1 MERAAAIGA
10 TSPFDASFGRPNLLG
25 SQEVNILHLADL
37 LQVHD
42 HDHEDEDDAAEVVGD
57 ETSVPV
63 AFEARP
69 DGRHALPAPRAG
81 QELRVVEVL
90 DQDTAAHGLSCLG
103 HSALGTDLVYLH
115 LALPGY
121 GLKDI
126 GILSG
131 YVHIQ
136 KLDLSHN
143 KIKELSILGNMP
155 YLVEL
160 KVSHNQLTKL
170 FEFSTLRFLKE
181 ADFSYNTIS
190 EMKDLSAYKS
200 LTKLVLD
207 NNNISEIIGLEE
219 CGSLAYLSLAHNRI
233 RRLDGLGSLPLRY
246 LCLRGNHLRKI
257 TGLEKLWKLE
267 KVDLSGNKIRSLKG
281 LEGHYRLQELDME
294 GNQVTELAE
303 VKYIKDL
310 SLLRVL
316 NLLRNPVQ
324 ESPGHRIAAVF
335 QLQTLVELD
344 LRRVTVEEKVA
355 AVNRFNPSPEMVA
368 ARDHVIQVVYS
379 TLQPQRVLD
388 STLPSL
394 DTPYPMVVLTGP
406 RASGKRELNHRIC
419 REFCEFLGYGVSH
432 TTRSPYPGEQ
442 DGKDYHF
449 VTKETFER
457 LVCDGKFLQTEKY
470 DGHSYGLSIEDVEAL
485 ARDGLACAVHM
496 ELEGAR
502 SLKRTYFEPRY
513 LLVVPL
519 DRKRYERRLLQR
531 GLYDKSQME
540 ASLAGLDAC
549 LAVNQDMPGFFDAVI
564 VSDDLEV
571 AYSKLR
577 ELMCQYMGL
586 EPPQSGAQSAH
597 QDAGHVVPPRL
608 GSTGERPTSAT
619 LSRLTWTKGPSPQPR
634 ENMQYL
640 SRLQSK
646 MQPQLT
652 SLEEASLLVRQ
663 QAARDAVTGK
673 ALSANSKLLGSG
685 PKSAP
690 ATLLGANTHSANHN
704 DGANTGKRP
713 LGSQVSLGS
722 TELSLA
728 RALSDGASDE
738 WTASLSGLNS
748 HREGDLDAA
757 DEDDDDYGDGDG
769 LALQRGGDG
778 QVESLD
784 VRALSRSDRSLTESE
799 GGPLAPRPRP
809 SEVVDALRAPRAP
822 REPEASPSPKP
833 VLPPIPA
840 GRVEEGDNASPQ

>member
-1 MERAAAIGA
+1 MERAVVIGA
-10 TSPFDASFGRPNLLG
+10 PSPFDASFGRPNLLG

-42 HDHEDEDDAAEVVGD
+42 HDEDEDDAAEAVGD
-57 ETSVPV
+57 ETSVP
-63 AFEARP
+63 AASEARP
-69 DGRHALPAPRAG
+69 DRRHALPAPRAG
-81 QELRVVEVL
+81 TELRVVEVL

-143 KIKELSILGNMP
+143 KIK
-155 YLVEL
+155 
-160 KVSHNQLTKL
+160 
-170 FEFSTLRFLKE
+170 
-181 ADFSYNTIS
+181 D
-190 EMKDLSAYKS
+190 
-200 LTKLVLD
+200 
-207 NNNISEIIGLEE
+207 NNISEIIGLEE
-219 CGSLAYLSLAHNRI
+219 CSSLAYLSLAHNRI

-294 GNQVTELAE
+294 GNQITELAE

-335 QLQTLVELD
+335 QLQTLVDLD

-419 REFCEFLGYGVSH
+419 REFCDFLGYGVSH

-470 DGHSYGLSIEDVEAL
+470 DGHSYGLSIDDVEDL

-519 DRKRYERRLLQR
+519 DRKRHERRLLKR

-586 EPPQSGAQSAH
+586 EPPKSGAESAH

-608 GSTGERPTSAT
+608 CSTGDRPTSAT
-619 LSRLTWTKGPSPQPR
+619 LSRLTWTKAPSPQPR

-652 SLEEASLLVRQ
+652 PLEEASLLVRQ

-690 ATLLGANTHSANHN
+690 ATLLAANTGSRSANHT

-728 RALSDGASDE
+728 RALSDGVSDE
-738 WTASLSGLNS
+738 WTASLSG
-748 HREGDLDAA
+748 RGEGDLDAA
-757 DEDDDDYGDGDG
+757 DEDGEDDDDCGDGDG
-769 LALQRGGDG
+769 LTLQRGGDG

-799 GGPLAPRPRP
+799 AGPLAPRPRP
-809 SEVVDALRAPRAP
+809 SEVVEALRAP
-822 REPEASPSPKP
+822 REPEAPPSPKP

-840 GRVEEGDNASPQ
+840 GRVKEGGNASPQ